1 MKKLLSFAMTAFL
14 LSLLSSEE
22 SQYFQTHIIDHI
34 QVKNIKNSCFFLTYP
49 RSGTNLL
56 ISSYQYFF
64 KQPFL
69 HFNHKNFS
77 FDLGTNRLN
86 LKLDLSKK
94 PIYRTH
100 KASDLDP
107 IRKDKNFLIYIIRDF
122 HECILRQYIRDMLF
136 SNGSP
141 NNEVEVQ
148 RFYDNENLLLILQS
162 DHWKKFKENLEL
174 FDKWDD
180 DKRILFY
187 YEDLI
192 NDLPTQLR
200 RLANFLHESERKI
213 NLFDQMALDE
223 EIMDK
228 LKLLILNSYE
238 NEMRIIGGSMSKG
251 KDPKFHSRKIS
262 KEKLELFD
270 LYVIDDAYHLW
281 KKYLQRYAVN
291 ALES

>member
-1 MKKLLSFAMTAFL
+1 
-14 LSLLSSEE
+14 
-22 SQYFQTHIIDHI
+22 
-34 QVKNIKNSCFFLTYP
+34 
-49 RSGTNLL
+49 
-56 ISSYQYFF
+56 
-64 KQPFL
+64 
-69 HFNHKNFS
+69 
-77 FDLGTNRLN
+77 
-86 LKLDLSKK
+86 
-94 PIYRTH
+94 
-100 KASDLDP
+100 
-107 IRKDKNFLIYIIRDF
+107 
-122 HECILRQYIRDMLF
+122 MLF

-270 LYVIDDAYHLW
+270 QYVIDDAYHLW